1 MDVAESDVY
10 EQLVNAALRFVSFRA
25 RSRKEILDFLTKKL
39 TRSHTVAPLVL
50 NKVMERMTELGYIN
64 DDAFALWWTGTRT
77 GRKPKGAKAIRIE
90 LIQKGVDSRIADRAI
105 GLLLK
110 GDKSE
115 STLARGIAVKK
126 AEALGKYP
134 KMIQKQKLGAFLLRR
149 GFSSDTVWSVVDD
162 VVENV

>member
-1 MDVAESDVY
+1 MEMDNSDVY
-10 EQLVNAALRFVSFRA
+10 EQLINAALRFVSFRA

-39 TRSHTVAPLVL
+39 SRSRTSAPLVL
-50 NKVMERMTELGYIN
+50 DYAMERLTELGYVN
-64 DDAFALWWTGTRT
+64 DDAFAQWWVGTRT

-90 LIQKGVDSRIADRAI
+90 LIQKGVDGSVAERAI

-115 STLARGIAVKK
+115 SVLARGLAVKK

-134 KMIQKQKLGAFLLRR
+134 KMAQRQKLSAFLMRR

-162 VVENV
+162 VVGNV